1 VESTYFTSKDNYER
15 IQKTAGR
22 KGEVRKKRGKRDRG
36 KMIEKETKKGK
47 IKRRKKR
54 VMGEII

>member
-1 VESTYFTSKDNYER
+1 
-15 IQKTAGR
+15 
-22 KGEVRKKRGKRDRG
+22 VRKKRGKRDRG